1 MEQLSGEHIAA
12 LIVTAAAAGLAIAPA
27 RHPDATWLVPV
38 SRALA
43 LLILAAYLAEQAAN
57 AFRGTWTVERSL
69 PLHLTD
75 AVTLVAVAALWS
87 WPLLL
92 VELTYFWGLSA
103 SLQAVVTPDLG
114 QAFPSIFYFT
124 YFTTH
129 AGAVVAAILL
139 VFGLGMA
146 PRRGAVGRV
155 CVATAAFAVLAGA
168 GDLLTGGNYMFLRE
182 KPDQASLLDLMGPWP
197 WYIAVGAVL
206 AIALFLLLDLPF
218 RRSASKRLDLIH
230 RAS

>member
-1 MEQLSGEHIAA
+1 VDQLSGEHIAA
-12 LIVTAAAAGLAIAPA
+12 LIVTAAAAGLALAPA
-27 RHPDATWLVPV
+27 RHRGATWLVPL

-43 LLILAAYLAEQAAN
+43 LLILAAYLTEQSAN
-57 AFRGTWTVERSL
+57 ALRGTWTVERSL

-103 SLQAVVTPDLG
+103 SLQAVLTPDLG
-114 QAFPSIFYFT
+114 QAFPSVFYFT

-129 AGAVVAAILL
+129 AGVVVAAILL
-139 VFGLGMA
+139 VFGLGIA

-155 CVATAAFAVLAGA
+155 YLATVAFAALAAA
-168 GDLLTGGNYMFLRE
+168 GDLITGGNYMFLRE
-182 KPDQASLLDLMGPWP
+182 KPDRASLLDLMGPWP
-197 WYIAVGAVL
+197 IYIAVAAVL
-206 AIALFLLLDLPF
+206 ALALYLLLDLPF
-218 RRSASKRLDLIH
+218 RRSASKRFDLGH